1 MKTWKLFLTFSYL
14 KSHTS
19 NASKSV
25 SSLVVVHFLAAAQ
38 RCSQNTDTPILP
50 ELSTFEGDTR
60 WHVKIFYEI
69 FKQNELG
76 SSEDCSKWQGAEKPK
91 SYSILYI
98 IYAII
103 IKESLFSPKSLI
115 SKIRDYVIIGPKS
128 TMKMK
133 NMFCNFSTL
142 LSKSRFG
149 TSISSNT
156 MENFYILCFKVFY
169 AFLQLCQPYT
179 HIKHICEFSK
189 YNFKALYSP
198 SSFWNESA

>member
-1 MKTWKLFLTFSYL
+1 MRS
-14 KSHTS
+14 S
-19 NASKSV
+19 NKM
-25 SSLVVVHFLAAAQ
+25 SLDHRKIVVNGKAQ
-38 RCSQNTDTPILP
+38 R
-50 ELSTFEGDTR
+50 
-60 WHVKIFYEI
+60 
-69 FKQNELG
+69 
-76 SSEDCSKWQGAEKPK
+76 KPK

-98 IYAII
+98 CAII
-103 IKESLFSPKSLI
+103 SKDFLFSSKRLT
-115 SKIRDYVIIGPKS
+115 KIRDYVINGVKS

-198 SSFWNESA
+198 SSF